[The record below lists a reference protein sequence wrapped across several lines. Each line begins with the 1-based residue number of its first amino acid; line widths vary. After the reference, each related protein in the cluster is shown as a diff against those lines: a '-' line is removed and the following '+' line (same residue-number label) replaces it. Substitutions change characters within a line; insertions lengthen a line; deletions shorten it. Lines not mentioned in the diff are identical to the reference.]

1 MRNVFRGIWRGLN
14 LSRIIILNLVF
25 FFFFFLFMAALFS
38 AETPSVP
45 DGAALLIA
53 PQGQLVDELAGLPVE
68 RAIDH
73 AMGQGKPQTLLRDLV
88 FAIHAAAADER
99 IKVLALDLGGL
110 EGSGL
115 TKLQELAAAIDAF
128 KASGKPVIA
137 LGDSYSQAQYL
148 IAAHADEVLLHPMG
162 MVIIDGYGR
171 YLPYFKEL
179 SEKLAVDWN
188 VVRVGEYKSAVEPFL
203 RNSMSAED
211 KEASLAFLSVLW
223 DVYQSDVT
231 TARGLQANA
240 VAVYV
245 KDMVAGLAGN
255 DGDTAQLALQAGLV
269 DQLASRE
276 QMRQRIID
284 ITGVDEDSGSFKQ
297 IDALLYTKLE
307 KPLYKLTHRSANHV
321 AVLVA
326 SGEIRDGVQPPGT
339 VGGDTLAAQI
349 RDARQDEQTKA
360 IVLRVDSPGGSAF
373 ASEVIRQE
381 LGQAQQA
388 GIPVVVSM
396 STLAASGGYWISMSA
411 DKIFAYPATI
421 TGSIGIFGLFPT
433 FEKSLDKIGVHV
445 DGVGTTWLAGAFSP
459 VRSLDPQAKALLQE
473 IIQHGYQQFIGN
485 VAESRDLELARVK
498 EIARGRVWSGRDALE
513 LGLVDELGSLEDAIA
528 AAAELAGVTDDYS
541 VQYVEPKLS
550 FSDKL
555 LMEMLAGP
563 QSMVTPMLQ
572 TLMPNVPLQGV
583 WQDADRLT
591 QLLATFNDPRGV
603 YAYCF
608 CRVE

>member
-25 FFFFFLFMAALFS
+25 FFFFFLFLAGLFS

-45 DGAALLIA
+45 DGAALLVA
-53 PQGQLVDELAGLPVE
+53 PQGELVDELAGLPVE

-88 FAIHAAAADER
+88 FAIRAAADDER
-99 IKVLALDLGGL
+99 ITALVLDLSGL

-115 TKLQELAAAIDAF
+115 TKLQELAAALDAF

-148 IAAHADEVLLHPMG
+148 VAAHADEVLMHPMG

-171 YLPYFKEL
+171 YLPYFKDL

-203 RNSMSAED
+203 RNDMSAADE
-211 KEASLAFLSVLW
+211 KASLAFLSVLW
-223 DVYQSDVT
+223 DVYQNDVT
-231 TARGLQANA
+231 TARGLQADA
-240 VAVYV
+240 VAAYV
-245 KDMVAGLAGN
+245 KNIVTSLAAN

-284 ITGVDEDSGSFKQ
+284 ITGVDQDSGSFKQ
-297 IDALLYTKLE
+297 IDAALYAKLQQ
-307 KPLYKLTHRSANHV
+307 PLYKLKHLSANHI

-326 SGEIRDGVQPPGT
+326 SGEIRDGAQPPGT

-349 RDARQDEQTKA
+349 RDARQDEKTKA

-381 LGQAQQA
+381 LTQVQAA

-411 DKIFAYPATI
+411 DEIFAHPATI
-421 TGSIGIFGLFPT
+421 TGSIGIFGMFPT

-459 VRSLDPQAKALLQE
+459 ARSLDPQAKALLQE

-485 VAESRDLELARVK
+485 VAESRELELARVK
-498 EIARGRVWSGRDALE
+498 EIAQGRVWSGRDALE
-513 LGLVDELGSLEDAIA
+513 LGLVDKLGGLDDAIA
-528 AAAELAGVTDDYS
+528 AAAELAGVADDYS

-563 QSMVTPMLQ
+563 QSLVTPVLQ
-572 TLMPNVPLQGV
+572 TIMPNVPLQGV

-608 CRVE
+608 CRVQ